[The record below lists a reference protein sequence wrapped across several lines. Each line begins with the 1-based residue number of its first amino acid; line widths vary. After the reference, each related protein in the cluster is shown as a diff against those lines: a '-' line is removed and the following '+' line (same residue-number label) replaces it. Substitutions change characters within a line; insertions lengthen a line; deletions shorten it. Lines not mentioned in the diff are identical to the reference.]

1 MIIVMVRGATEEH
14 VNQVVK
20 EVQDLG
26 YTPHLLRGT
35 ERNVIACIGDE
46 RGKYRI
52 QALESL
58 PEVEQVVP
66 ILRPYKLA
74 DIESRP
80 ERTTIDIGG
89 VKVGGKELQVMAGPC
104 SVESEEQIVET
115 AECVKRAGAKFLRGG
130 AFKPRTSPYEFRG
143 LAERGLELLTV
154 AREKTGL
161 KIVTELMD
169 PYQRDLL
176 AEHTDVIQIG
186 ARNCQNFPL
195 LDSVGELDIPILLK
209 RGWSTT
215 LREFLMAAEYIL
227 SRGNPNV
234 LLCERGIRTFE
245 TEYRNVLDLNAV
257 PALRSMSHLPVI
269 VDPSHGTGRYDLVNS
284 MARAAIAAGADGLM
298 IEVHPHPDKALSD
311 GPQSLK
317 PDRFMALMD
326 DIRRVAAAVD
336 RTLAPAEG

>member
-1 MIIVMVRGATEEH
+1 MIIVMVRGAAEEH
-14 VNQVVK
+14 VNQVIK
-20 EVQDLG
+20 EVQELG
-26 YTPHLLRGT
+26 YSPHLLRGT

-58 PEVEQVVP
+58 PEVERVVP
-66 ILRPYKLA
+66 ILQPYKLA
-74 DIESRP
+74 GIETRP
-80 ERTTIDIGG
+80 ERTQIDVGG
-89 VKVGGKELQVMAGPC
+89 IKVGGKEIEIIAGPC
-104 SVESEEQIVET
+104 SVESEEQILET
-115 AECVKRAGAKFLRGG
+115 AAAVKAAGVKFLRGG

-143 LAERGLELLTV
+143 LAEEGLDLLAL

-169 PYQRDLL
+169 PHHRDLV
-176 AEHTDVIQIG
+176 AEKSDIIQIG

-195 LDSVGELDIPILLK
+195 LDGVGDLDKPVLLK

-234 LLCERGIRTFE
+234 ILCERGIRTFE

-257 PALRSMSHLPVI
+257 PALRSMSHLPI
-269 VDPSHGTGRYDLVNS
+269 FVDPSHGTGRYDLVTP
-284 MARAAIAAGADGLM
+284 MARAAVAAGADGLM
-298 IEVHPHPDKALSD
+298 IEVHPQPDRALSD
-311 GPQSLK
+311 GPQSLR
-317 PDRFMALMD
+317 PDRFAELV
-326 DIRRVAAAVD
+326 REVARVAESVD
-336 RTLAPAEG
+336 RTLATSA

>member
-14 VNQVVK
+14 VERVVN
-20 EVQDLG
+20 EVQSLG
-26 YTPHLLRGT
+26 YKSHLLRGT

-58 PEVEQVVP
+58 PEVDRVVP

-74 DIESRP
+74 DIETQP
-80 ERTTIDIGG
+80 QRTI
-89 VKVGGKELQVMAGPC
+89 VEVGGLKFGGEELRVIAGPC
-104 SVESEEQIVET
+104 SVESEDQILEC
-115 AECVKRAGAKFLRGG
+115 AEAVRAAGGRLLRGG

-143 LAERGLELLTV
+143 LEQKGLELLAM

-161 KIVTELMD
+161 KIVSELMD
-169 PYQRDLL
+169 PHHRDLF
-176 AEHTDVIQIG
+176 AGYVDVIQIG

-195 LDSVGELDIPILLK
+195 LDSVGEINIPILLK

-234 LLCERGIRTFE
+234 ILCERGIRTFE
-245 TEYRNVLDLNAV
+245 TEYRNTLDLTAV
-257 PALRSMSHLPVI
+257 PALRSLTHLPVI
-269 VDPSHGTGRYDLVNS
+269 VDPSHGTGRYDLVLP
-284 MARAAIAAGADGLM
+284 MARAAVAAGADGLM
-298 IEVHPHPDKALSD
+298 IEVHPHPDRALSD
-311 GPQSLK
+311 GPQSLR
-317 PDRFMALMD
+317 PERFVELLDA
-326 DIRRVAAAVD
+326 IQKIAPAVG
-336 RTLAPAEG
+336 RTLNRG

>member
-1 MIIVMVRGATEEH
+1 MIIVMVRGAAEEH
-14 VNQVVK
+14 VNQVIK

-26 YTPHLLRGT
+26 YSPHLLRGT

-58 PEVEQVVP
+58 PDVERVVP

-74 DIESRP
+74 DIETRP
-80 ERTTIDIGG
+80 ERTEIDIGG
-89 VKVGGKELQVMAGPC
+89 VKLGGMELQVIAGPC
-104 SVESEEQIVET
+104 SVESEEQILET
-115 AECVKRAGAKFLRGG
+115 AEAVKASGAKFLRGG

-143 LAERGLELLTV
+143 LAEEGLELLAL

-169 PYQRDLL
+169 PHHLDLV
-176 AEHTDVIQIG
+176 AEKTDIIQIG

-195 LDSVGELDIPILLK
+195 LDSVGDLDMPVLLK

-234 LLCERGIRTFE
+234 ILCERGIRTFE
-245 TEYRNVLDLNAV
+245 SEYRNVLDLNSV

-269 VDPSHGTGRYDLVNS
+269 VDPSHGTGRQDLVIP
-284 MARAAIAAGADGLM
+284 MARAAVAAGADGLM
-298 IEVHPHPDKALSD
+298 IEVHPHPDRALSD
-311 GPQSLK
+311 GPQSLR
-317 PDRFMALMD
+317 PERFDILMRE
-326 DIRRVAAAVD
+326 IARIAGAVD
-336 RTLAPAEG
+336 RTLTLGG

>member
-14 VNQVVK
+14 VQQVAR
-20 EVQDLG
+20 EVEALG
-26 YTPHLLRGT
+26 YKPHILRGT

-58 PEVEQVVP
+58 PEVDRVVP

-74 DIESRP
+74 DIETQP
-80 ERTTIDIGG
+80 ERTLINVGGVGIGG
-89 VKVGGKELQVMAGPC
+89 RELQVVAGPC
-104 SVESEEQIVET
+104 SVESEEQITEC
-115 AECVKRAGAKFLRGG
+115 AESVRAAGARFLRGG

-143 LAERGLELLTV
+143 LERKGIELL
-154 AREKTGL
+154 AAAGERTGL

-169 PYQRDLL
+169 PHHRDMV
-176 AEHTDVIQIG
+176 AGYADVIQIG

-195 LDSVGELDIPILLK
+195 LDSVGDIDKPVLLK

-234 LLCERGIRTFE
+234 ILCERGIRTFE
-245 TEYRNVLDLNAV
+245 TEYRNTLDLNAV
-257 PALRSMSHLPVI
+257 PALRAMTHLPVI
-269 VDPSHGTGRYDLVNS
+269 VDPSHGTGRTDLVLP
-284 MARAAIAAGADGLM
+284 MARAAVAAGADGLM
-298 IEVHPHPDKALSD
+298 VEVHPHPDRALSD
-311 GPQSLK
+311 GPQSLR
-317 PDRFMALMD
+317 PDRFAELMD
-326 DIRRVAAAVD
+326 EIGRIAPAVG
-336 RTLAPAEG
+336 RTLNRG